1 MGAPFGL
8 HRWLTIA
15 AVMAGVALP
24 AHGASDEAGP
34 APSLAF
40 PVDCKLSDTC
50 FIQFH
55 VDLAPGPEIRDY
67 KCARLT
73 YDGHKG
79 TDIRLPDYP
88 SMRAGVAVLAAADGG
103 VRAIRE
109 GEPDISLDVRG
120 MDDLGG
126 KDAGN
131 AVVIVHSEGWE
142 TQYSHMMRG
151 SVVVK
156 AGDQVKQG
164 QVLGKIGLSGRS
176 NFPHLDFSARR
187 KGEIIDPFLDGEPNM
202 NCERPGSSLWTE
214 AARAIMPYQ
223 PGGVLLAGFASV
235 EPDKT
240 AVRDGAPDKAE
251 QIALSI
257 PQPRIRLEAMIGIVE
272 ARRASGDIA
281 DALEIEE
288 RAVALVHSLEN
299 PIERAFALIDLAML
313 AARAGSIE
321 NANSALKEETAI
333 ARTLDDPFGRTRS
346 LSRIATALA
355 GLRGG

>member
-1 MGAPFGL
+1 MGAPFGF
-8 HRWLTIA
+8 HRWLAIA

-24 AHGASDEAGP
+24 AHGETDVAGP

-55 VDLAPGPEIRDY
+55 VDLAPGPEIGDY

-88 SMRAGVAVLAAADGG
+88 SMRAGVAVLAATDGV

-176 NFPHLDFSARR
+176 NFPHLDFSVRR
-187 KGEIIDPFLDGEPNM
+187 KGEIIDPFLGGEPNM
-202 NCERPGSSLWTE
+202 NCERLGSSLWTE

-240 AVRDGAPDKAE
+240 AVRDGASRALTFTSDAPLLVFYTDVYGILAGDRETLIITAPDGREFARHE
-251 QIALSI
+251 GVLETDM
-257 PQPRIRLEAMIGIVE
+257 PQRFTYARKKRPRQGWQSGLYRGEYRLTRIV
-272 ARRASGDIA
+272 G
-281 DALEIEE
+281 
-288 RAVALVHSLEN
+288 
-299 PIERAFALIDLAML
+299 
-313 AARAGSIE
+313 G
-321 NANSALKEETAI
+321 ET
-333 ARTLDDPFGRTRS
+333 RV
-346 LSRIATALA
+346 IATTTREATISE
-355 GLRGG
+355 R